1 MCKFQTPNVPQ
12 GATADERRA
21 IMCNALS
28 NLDLSDN
35 CEKRDQLT
43 YL

>member
-21 IMCNALS
+21 IMFYALS
-28 NLDLSDN
+28 NLDLSDK
-35 CEKRDQLT
+35 CEKI
-43 YL
+43 